1 MCHEGM
7 CKLDKLFKPNV
18 TNIFTNILGK
28 MLFLNMSDASLVFFG
43 KIHSNYF
50 SLLLVPYHAAKS
62 EKIFYIDPVV

>member
-1 MCHEGM
+1 MS
-7 CKLDKLFKPNV
+7 L
-18 TNIFTNILGK
+18 IFSSVLENQVNLCYQGK

-62 EKIFYIDPVV
+62 EKIFYVDPVV